1 MKDMSHAELLAYAA
15 MVKRLEDWAATI
27 AGRDDLI
34 REAHEAGASNT
45 QIAKLTAQLA
55 DILAAVATQSAALG
69 CP

>member
-45 QIAKLTAQLA
+45 QIAKHMGISRQTV
-55 DILAAVATQSAALG
+55 ITVLG
-69 CP
+69 TDDEAEEG